1 LYRKFTTTFSISF
14 IHGNKNMFRPE
25 NPDLADSEALGFYA
39 VLRRVQEP
47 ILESIF
53 WLALG
58 YALER
63 QDKARVRRMNASEAA
78 WPNTVVCR
86 RNPGHSP

>member
-1 LYRKFTTTFSISF
+1 
-14 IHGNKNMFRPE
+14 MFEPE
-25 NPDLADSEALGFYA
+25 NPAPADSEALGFHA

-58 YALER
+58 YALGW
-63 QDKARVRRMNASEAA
+63 QDKECVGRMNASVDR
-78 WPNTVVCR
+78 WHNTAGYR
-86 RNPGHSP
+86 RNPKPSP